1 MDSIEKH
8 SIEKAEEALERL
20 GEKFEKEIFPKIL
33 FVHDMM
39 KPFKE
44 LLKGIYIEGAT
55 EGMIELVRGF
65 DEIDEEIYNK
75 ITHH

>member
-1 MDSIEKH
+1 MDST
-8 SIEKAEEALERL
+8 EKAEIALARL
-20 GEKFEKEIFPKIL
+20 EEKFEKELLPKIL

-39 KPFKE
+39 EPFKE

-55 EGMIELVRGF
+55 DGMVEIVRGF
-65 DEIDEEIYNK
+65 DEIDEEIRNK

>member
-20 GEKFEKEIFPKIL
+20 GKKFEKEIFPKIL

>member
-1 MDSIEKH
+1 MSPR
-8 SIEKAEEALERL
+8 EKAEIALERL
-20 GEKFEKEIFPKIL
+20 EEKFDKELLPKIL

-39 KPFKE
+39 EPFKE

-55 EGMIELVRGF
+55 DGMVEIVRGF
-65 DEIDEEIYNK
+65 EESDEEIRHK